1 MTNIL
6 AVLKERTAS
15 MPAQQRKLS
24 EYILSNNNYVCL
36 MTVKEL
42 SEKSGVGRA
51 TIMRLVESLGYTSY
65 SDFKRDL
72 NDANLIAFDCD
83 KLANPFVWP
92 CQEEVTEK
100 NSSIDACCQE
110 SVWLIQQVAEKLD
123 RDAFDHIVNLLTSA
137 RRVNVIGFRSTR
149 PLARFFYYQM
159 QFFQENIRDLSDSE
173 SLLYDRIFSFHPGD
187 VMLILSTS
195 PVTSTSIRAAK
206 LCKERS
212 IPVIVLT
219 DNPESTL
226 FQLADFNLQIPRTD
240 STRLSVVPLIVVL
253 ESIINEIGSRMAL
266 LSIPSLNTIN
276 KYLFDEK
283 IISD

>member
-6 AVLKERTAS
+6 AMLKERTAS
-15 MPAQQRKLS
+15 MPAQQRKLA

-51 TIMRLVESLGYTSY
+51 TIMRLVASLGYTSY

-72 NDANLIAFDCD
+72 NDANLIAFDGD

-92 CQEEVTEK
+92 CQEEAEK
-100 NSSIDACCQE
+100 NNSIDACCQE

-123 RDAFDHIVNLLTSA
+123 RVAFDNILNLMTSA
-137 RRVNVIGFRSTR
+137 RRVNVIGFRTTR
-149 PLARFFYYQM
+149 PLARYFYYQM

-226 FQLADFNLQIPRTD
+226 FQLADFSLQIPRTD

-266 LSIPSLNTIN
+266 LSIPSINTIN
-276 KYLFDEK
+276 KYLLDEK